1 MVRTNAVG
9 RLCPSGGGMA
19 GRDGRRGSYE
29 EAVRASVSAFGA
41 EVTPK
46 LKGGG
51 WQEDQ
56 LRGPLETL
64 IRTVGRRL
72 GLSVTLT
79 GEVPLVDLRARP
91 DYAVSVDG
99 ALVGYIE
106 LKQPGRGADPSLF
119 TGDNAAQWKKLQF
132 LPNVLY
138 CDGNE
143 FGLYRGGRRV
153 GGLAGMQG
161 SVLSA
166 GSRLRPGDEAL
177 ARVLHDFLTWQPK
190 PPRTTAQ
197 LVRSVAGLCRLLCDE
212 VSEAMALERAG
223 RRRRLFT
230 DIAEEW
236 RRLLFPETTDD
247 EFVEQFGQTVVFA
260 LLLARVEGIAFDG
273 ESIHAI
279 ATKLGKRH
287 SLMGKALDVL
297 TEESSTVG
305 LATTLDTLLRVVG
318 VVDWSRLDD
327 GSGDSYLLL
336 YEDFLQIYDRDLR
349 MRTGSYYTPHGVVEA
364 MVRLTEAIL
373 KRSFG
378 IETGFASSEVVV
390 VDPAMGTGTFLL
402 SVLKRA
408 AATIAEEEGPGALG
422 PQLRQMVGQRL
433 IGFER
438 QIGPYAVADLRMHAL
453 LKDYG
458 SAAPKQ
464 GLRLLVADTLD
475 NPRAEFNWIPHTYR
489 PLAESR
495 RQANRIKRDERVMVV
510 IGNPPHDAVSRG
522 AGKWIESGDPNVGE
536 VPPLDAFRLAGNGTY
551 ESKMS
556 NLYTFF
562 WRWGTWKVFDA
573 HDDAPFGVV
582 AYITPKA
589 WLKSR
594 AFAGMRR
601 YLRQS
606 ADEGWI
612 IDLSPEGQRSE
623 VATRLFPDVAQEL
636 CIAVFVRR
644 RDGHR
649 DDTAVVHH
657 MKVHG
662 HRDEK
667 AQRLLGLT
675 LDNTEWRDCATG
687 PTDPF
692 LPEGGDL
699 WLSAPLLADL
709 IPWSSRGV
717 TPGRVWVYA
726 PDESTLRTRWRIFL
740 GADESERKKLFGE
753 ARDRTI
759 DSRVA
764 PLSGTT
770 GYDATPLRHEQRAQ
784 PDPIQVG
791 YRAFDRQFMMPDHRL
806 MVVARPDL
814 WRVRGDRQVFTV
826 EQNAHAVVNGPA
838 LVFSSLIPDMHY
850 FNGRSGCVRPLYR
863 DARGEVPNIA
873 PGLLEFLSRQYGTP
887 VAPEDFLAYVAA
899 MVAHPAYTER
909 FRADLEDPGVRVPL
923 TGDAHLWGRS
933 LHIGRRVLWL
943 HTYGDRFADPADGRS
958 REMLR
963 LPSHRPRS
971 VVEIPDTE
979 EGMPESL
986 RYEPE
991 EQHLWI
997 GDGCIAPVPP
1007 STREYQVSG
1016 MNVLD
1021 KWFGYRRRNP
1031 AGKRRLELDT
1041 VVARRWS
1048 PDWTTELLALLNILG
1063 LLVQE
1068 ESAQRELLDAVCAG
1082 PLVSVTELTERG
1094 VLPVPPGVRKSAK
1107 SSPGGAAEIFGK

>member
-1 MVRTNAVG
+1 M
-9 RLCPSGGGMA
+9 
-19 GRDGRRGSYE
+19 
-29 EAVRASVSAFGA
+29 RAAVSAFGA

-64 IRTVGRRL
+64 IRTVGGRL
-72 GLSVTLT
+72 GFTITLT

-106 LKQPGRGADPSLF
+106 LKKPGRGADPSLF
-119 TGDNAAQWKKLQF
+119 TGDSAGQWEKLRL

-138 CDGNE
+138 CDGDE
-143 FGLYRGGRRV
+143 FALYRSGQLTGE
-153 GGLAGMQG
+153 LARMKG
-161 SVLSA
+161 SVLRS
-166 GSRLRPGDEAL
+166 GGRLTPDGGAL

-190 PPRTTAQ
+190 PPRTTKQ

-212 VSEAMALERAG
+212 VAESMVQEKAG
-223 RRRRLFT
+223 RRRRVFT
-230 DIAEEW
+230 EIAEEW

-273 ESIHAI
+273 ETVHAI
-279 ATKLGKRH
+279 AAKLGKRH

-297 TEESSTVG
+297 TEESATGDLS
-305 LATTLDTLLRVVG
+305 TTLDTLLRVVG

-336 YEDFLQIYDRDLR
+336 YEDFLQIYDRELR
-349 MRTGSYYTPHGVVEA
+349 VRTGSYYTPHGVVEA

-408 AATIAEEEGPGALG
+408 AAIITEEEGLGALG
-422 PQLRQMVGQRL
+422 PRLRQMAGQRL

-458 SAAPKQ
+458 SAAPSQ

-495 RQANRIKRDERVMVV
+495 RQANKVKRDERVMVV
-510 IGNPPHDAVSRG
+510 IGNPPHDAVTRG
-522 AGKWIESGDPNVGE
+522 AGKWIEAGDPNVGE
-536 VPPLDAFRLAGNGTY
+536 DPPLDAFRLAGNGTY
-551 ESKMS
+551 ESKLS
-556 NLYTFF
+556 NLHVFF

-601 YLRQS
+601 YLRKS
-606 ADEGWI
+606 ADEGWV
-612 IDLSPEGQRSE
+612 IDLSPEGQRSA
-623 VATRLFPDVAQEL
+623 VANRLFPDVAQEL

-644 RDGHR
+644 RDEHCE
-649 DDTAVVHH
+649 DAALVHH
-657 MKVHG
+657 LKVHG
-662 HRDEK
+662 HREDK
-667 AQRLLGLT
+667 TRRLLNLT
-675 LDNTEWRDCATG
+675 LDDPEWRDCATG
-687 PTDPF
+687 GTDPF
-692 LPEGGDL
+692 LPEGDDL
-699 WLSAPLLADL
+699 WANAPLLGDL
-709 IPWSSRGV
+709 MPWSSRGV

-726 PDESTLRTRWRIFL
+726 PDEATLRRRWRIFL
-740 GADESERKKLFGE
+740 GADASERRKLFGE

-759 DSRVA
+759 DSRVE
-764 PLSGTT
+764 PLAQTN
-770 GYDATPLRHEQRAQ
+770 GYDMTPLRQEQRPQ
-784 PDPIQVG
+784 PDPVQVG
-791 YRAFDRQFMMPDHRL
+791 YRSFDRQMILPDHRL
-806 MVVARPDL
+806 MVVARPEL

-826 EQNAHAVVNGPA
+826 EQNAHPVVNGPA
-838 LVFSSLIPDMHY
+838 LVFSALIPDMHY
-850 FNGRSGCVRPLYR
+850 FNGRSGCVRPFYR
-863 DARGEVPNIA
+863 DARGESPNITPA
-873 PGLLEFLSRQYGTP
+873 LLDVLSRRLSMP
-887 VAPEDFLAYVAA
+887 VTHEDFLAYIAGLVS
-899 MVAHPAYTER
+899 HPAYTER
-909 FRADLEDPGVRVPL
+909 FRENLENPGVRLPL
-923 TGDAHLWGRS
+923 TGDARLWGRVVG
-933 LHIGRRVLWL
+933 IGRRVLWL
-943 HTYGDRFADPADGRS
+943 HTYGERFADRAEGRT
-958 REMLR
+958 REALR
-963 LPSHRPRS
+963 LPSNRPRCA
-971 VVEIPDTE
+971 VEIPDTE
-979 EGMPESL
+979 EGMPQTL
-986 RYEPE
+986 RYELE
-991 EQHLWI
+991 EQRLWI
-997 GDGCIAPVPP
+997 GSGCIAPVPP

-1021 KWFGYRRRNP
+1021 KWFGYRRKNP
-1031 AGKRRLELDT
+1031 AGKRRLELDH

-1048 PDWTTELLALLNILG
+1048 PDWTTELLTLLNILG

-1068 ESAQRELLDAVCAG
+1068 ESAQRELLEAVCSG
-1082 PLVSVTELTERG
+1082 PLISVQDLTDES
-1094 VLPVPPGVRKSAK
+1094 VLPVPRQALKPAKPVAGGDAMPGL
-1107 SSPGGAAEIFGK
+1107 

>member
-1 MVRTNAVG
+1 MAVRANQ
-9 RLCPSGGGMA
+9 
-19 GRDGRRGSYE
+19 RGTYE
-29 EAVRASVSAFGA
+29 EAVRAGVSAFGA

-64 IRTVGRRL
+64 IRAVGGRL
-72 GLSVTLT
+72 GFTITLT

-91 DYAVSVDG
+91 DYAVAVDG

-106 LKQPGRGADPSLF
+106 LKKPGRGADPYLF
-119 TGDNAAQWKKLQF
+119 TGDSAAQWEKLRL

-138 CDGNE
+138 CDGDE
-143 FGLYRGGRRV
+143 FALYRSGQLV
-153 GGLAGMQG
+153 GQLARMKG
-161 SVLSA
+161 SVLTS
-166 GSRLRPGDEAL
+166 GTRLTPDGGVL
-177 ARVLHDFLTWQPK
+177 ARVLQDFLTWQPK
-190 PPRTTAQ
+190 PPRTTTQ
-197 LVRSVAGLCRLLCDE
+197 LIRSVAGLCRLLCDE
-212 VSEAMALERAG
+212 VAESMVQEQAG
-223 RRRRLFT
+223 RRRRVFT
-230 DIAEEW
+230 EIAEEW

-273 ESIHAI
+273 ESVHAI
-279 ATKLGKRH
+279 AAKLGKRH

-297 TEESSTVG
+297 TEESATGDLS
-305 LATTLDTLLRVVG
+305 TTLDTLLRVVG
-318 VVDWSRLDD
+318 AVDWSRLDD

-336 YEDFLQIYDRDLR
+336 YEDFLQIYDRELR
-349 MRTGSYYTPHGVVEA
+349 VRTGSYYTPHGVVEA

-402 SVLKRA
+402 SVLRRA
-408 AATIAEEEGPGALG
+408 AATITEEEGAGALG
-422 PQLRQMVGQRL
+422 PRLRQLVGQRL

-458 SAAPKQ
+458 SAAPRE

-495 RQANRIKRDERVMVV
+495 RQANKVKRDERVMVV
-510 IGNPPHDAVSRG
+510 IGNPPHDAVTRG
-522 AGKWIESGDPNVGE
+522 AGKWIEAGDPNVGE
-536 VPPLDAFRLAGNGTY
+536 DPPLDAFRLAGNGTY
-551 ESKMS
+551 ESKLS
-556 NLYTFF
+556 NLHVFF

-601 YLRQS
+601 YLRKS
-606 ADEGWI
+606 ADEGWV
-612 IDLSPEGQRSE
+612 IDLSPEGQRSA
-623 VATRLFPDVAQEL
+623 VASRLFPDVAQEL

-644 RDGHR
+644 RDDHR
-649 DDTAVVHH
+649 EDSVLVHH
-657 MKVHG
+657 LKVHG
-662 HRDEK
+662 HRDDK
-667 AQRLLGLT
+667 AQRLLSLT
-675 LDNTEWRDCATG
+675 LDDPEWRDCATG
-687 PTDPF
+687 DTDPF
-692 LPEGGDL
+692 LPEGDDL
-699 WLSAPLLADL
+699 WTSAPLLRDL
-709 IPWSSRGV
+709 MPWSSRGV

-726 PDESTLRTRWRIFL
+726 PDEATLRKRWRIFL
-740 GADESERKKLFGE
+740 GADPSERRKLFGE

-759 DSRVA
+759 DSRVT
-764 PLSGTT
+764 PLAGTT
-770 GYDATPLRHEQRAQ
+770 GYDATPLRQERRPQ
-784 PDPIQVG
+784 PDPVQVG
-791 YRAFDRQFMMPDHRL
+791 YRSFDRQLILPDHRL

-814 WRVRGDRQVFTV
+814 WRVRGDHQVFTV
-826 EQNAHAVVNGPA
+826 EQNAHPVVSGPA
-838 LVFSSLIPDMHY
+838 LVFSALIPDMHY
-850 FNGRSGCVRPLYR
+850 FNGRSGCARPLYR
-863 DARGEVPNIA
+863 DAQGESPNIA
-873 PGLLEFLSRQYGTP
+873 PALLDVLSRRLATP
-887 VAPEDFLAYVAA
+887 VTPEDFLAYIAGV
-899 MVAHPAYTER
+899 VSHPSYTER
-909 FRADLEDPGVRVPL
+909 FREDLEDPGVRIPL
-923 TGDAHLWGRS
+923 TGDVRLWDRAVR
-933 LHIGRRVLWL
+933 LGRRVLWL
-943 HTYGDRFADPADGRS
+943 HTYGDRFVDQAEGRT
-958 REMLR
+958 RETLR
-963 LPSHRPRS
+963 LPSGRPRCA
-971 VVEIPDTE
+971 VEIPDTE
-979 EGMPESL
+979 EGMPQAL

-991 EQHLWI
+991 EQRLWI
-997 GDGCIAPVPP
+997 GSGCIAPVPP

-1021 KWFGYRRRNP
+1021 KWFGYRRKEP
-1031 AGKRRLELDT
+1031 AGKRRLELDH

-1048 PDWTTELLALLNILG
+1048 PDWTTELLTLLNILG

-1068 ESAQRELLDAVCAG
+1068 EPAQREVLEAVCSG
-1082 PLVSVTELTERG
+1082 PLISVQDLTEEG
-1094 VLPVPPGVRKSAK
+1094 VLPVPRHALKPVKRAA
-1107 SSPGGAAEIFGK
+1107 GGDAMAGL

>member
-1 MVRTNAVG
+1 MAVRADRPGT
-9 RLCPSGGGMA
+9 
-19 GRDGRRGSYE
+19 YE
-29 EAVRASVSAFGA
+29 EAVRAAVSAFGA

-64 IRTVGRRL
+64 IRTVGGRL
-72 GLSVTLT
+72 GFTITLT

-91 DYAVSVDG
+91 DYGVSVDG
-99 ALVGYIE
+99 ALIGYIE
-106 LKQPGRGADPSLF
+106 LKKPGRGADPSLF
-119 TGDNAAQWKKLQF
+119 TGDSAAQWEKLRL

-138 CDGNE
+138 CDGDE
-143 FGLYRGGRRV
+143 FGLYRSGQLV
-153 GGLAGMQG
+153 GQLARMKG
-161 SVLSA
+161 SVLTS
-166 GSRLRPGDEAL
+166 GTRLTPDGEAL

-190 PPRTTAQ
+190 PPRSTTQ

-212 VSEAMALERAG
+212 VAESMVQERAG

-230 DIAEEW
+230 EIAEEW

-247 EFVEQFGQTVVFA
+247 EFVQQFGQTVVFG
-260 LLLARVEGIAFDG
+260 LLLARVEGIAFEG

-279 ATKLGKRH
+279 AMKLSKRH

-297 TEESSTVG
+297 TDESATGDLS
-305 LATTLDTLLRVVG
+305 TTLDTLLRVVG
-318 VVDWSRLDD
+318 AVDWSRLDD
-327 GSGDSYLLL
+327 GTGDSYLLL

-349 MRTGSYYTPHGVVEA
+349 MRTGSYYTPHGVVQA
-364 MVRLTEAIL
+364 MVRLTEEIL

-378 IETGFASSEVVV
+378 IGAGFASPEVVV

-402 SVLKRA
+402 SVLRRA
-408 AATIAEEEGPGALG
+408 ATAINEEEGPGALG
-422 PQLRQMVGQRL
+422 PQLRQLVGQRL

-458 SAAPKQ
+458 SAAPRQ

-495 RQANRIKRDERVMVV
+495 RQANRVKRDERVMVV
-510 IGNPPHDAVSRG
+510 IGNPPHDAVTRG

-536 VPPLDAFRLAGNGTY
+536 EAPLDAFRLAGNGTY
-551 ESKMS
+551 ESKLS
-556 NLYTFF
+556 NLYVFF

-573 HDDAPFGVV
+573 HGDAPFGVV

-601 YLRQS
+601 YLRRS

-612 IDLSPEGQRSE
+612 IDLSPEGQRSA
-623 VATRLFPDVAQEL
+623 VASRLFPDVAQEL

-644 RDGHR
+644 RDDHSE
-649 DDTAVVHH
+649 DSALVHH
-657 MKVHG
+657 LKVHG
-662 HRDEK
+662 HRDDK
-667 AQRLLGLT
+667 TRRLLGLT
-675 LDNTEWRDCATG
+675 LDDPEWRDCATG
-687 PTDPF
+687 ETSPF
-692 LPEGGDL
+692 LPEGGDS
-699 WLSAPLLADL
+699 WTNSPLLRDL
-709 IPWSSRGV
+709 MPWSSRGV
-717 TPGRVWVYA
+717 TPGRVWIYA
-726 PDESTLRTRWRIFL
+726 PDEATLRKRWRIFL
-740 GADESERKKLFGE
+740 GADASERRRLFGE

-759 DSRVA
+759 DSRVE
-764 PLSGTT
+764 PLAGTV
-770 GYDATPLRHEQRAQ
+770 GYDATPLRQEQRPQ
-784 PDPIQVG
+784 PDPVQVG
-791 YRAFDRQFMMPDHRL
+791 YRSFDRQLIIPDHRL

-826 EQNAHAVVNGPA
+826 EQNAHPVVNGPA
-838 LVFSSLIPDMHY
+838 LVFSALIPDMDY

-863 DARGEVPNIA
+863 DALGEAPNIA
-873 PGLLEFLSRQYGTP
+873 PALLGVLSRRLATQIS
-887 VAPEDFLAYVAA
+887 PEDFLAYAA
-899 MVAHPAYTER
+899 GVVSHPAYTER
-909 FRADLEDPGVRVPL
+909 FKEDLEDPGVRVPL
-923 TGDAHLWGRS
+923 THDVRLWDRAVR
-933 LHIGRRVLWL
+933 IGRRVLWL
-943 HTYGDRFADPADGRS
+943 HTYGDRFADPAEGRT
-958 REMLR
+958 RETLR
-963 LPSHRPRS
+963 LPSGRPRC
-971 VVEIPDTE
+971 VVEIPDSE
-979 EGMPESL
+979 EGMPGTL

-991 EQHLWI
+991 EQRLWI
-997 GDGCIAPVPP
+997 GSGCIAPVPP

-1021 KWFGYRRRNP
+1021 KWFGYRRQKP
-1031 AGKRRLELDT
+1031 AGKRRLELDHM
-1041 VVARRWS
+1041 VARRWS
-1048 PDWTTELLALLNILG
+1048 PGWTTELLALLNILG

-1068 ESAQRELLDAVCAG
+1068 ELAQRELLAAVCSG
-1082 PLVSVTELTERG
+1082 PLISVRELAEEG
-1094 VLPVPPGVRKSAK
+1094 VLPVTSHARKPIRSGTGRDPMPGL
-1107 SSPGGAAEIFGK
+1107 